1 MKTANQQEKQQH
13 LKGGN
18 VVAKKPSPTKKV
30 FTEEMANTILELGQ
44 QGASQK
50 SMYAAIGISK
60 TTAAK
65 WKQEDPFFAETMDM
79 ATTYGQAF
87 WEIMLLANIEN
98 KSFNSRLAEIA
109 LRGQYPDE
117 YKDNRE
123 IKANIKQEVSVD
135 FNKEIGDLIAA
146 LKS

>member
-1 MKTANQQEKQQH
+1 
-13 LKGGN
+13 
-18 VVAKKPSPTKKV
+18 VVAKKAPSNKKH
-30 FTEEMANTILELGQ
+30 FTEDQAKVILELGQ

-50 SMYAAIGISK
+50 AMYAAIGISK

-87 WEIMLLANIEN
+87 WENMMLANIDN
-98 KSFNSRLAEIA
+98 KGFNSRVAEIC

-117 YKDNRE
+117 YKDSRE
-123 IKANIKQEVSVD
+123 IKANIKQEVVVD
-135 FNKEIGDLIAA
+135 FNKEVADLIAA
-146 LKS
+146 LKA